1 MHSRSRRTP
10 GRRAAAVRPAISG
23 RNAPARSLR
32 LVLSPKRNCCL
43 VGCEGRREGERAG
56 GKAGEGGGLG
66 EGATGR
72 GQLRK
77 AGLQASQAGSDWT
90 GLWALFF
97 FSLKTHTRTYTR
109 AHTHI
114 HRVSPH
120 LSLAFPL
127 RLFFRCWPCS
137 RQKVRGGPLP
147 GQPSGEEAGGRALQP
162 GQKSGPSQG
171 LSGQAPAPPAGPR
184 AQRGDTG
191 QLSCASAPPP
201 RPSRLPQHSQTQPE
215 TGQSW
220 GGGCWLDLGSRVHP
234 GQGLERSRGCGQNVW
249 EGETVLLLPPWG
261 IWVQGRGP

>member
-1 MHSRSRRTP
+1 MPQPALCASFYPQSVIAASSAAREG
-10 GRRAAAVRPAISG
+10 GRERGRA
-23 RNAPARSLR
+23 
-32 LVLSPKRNCCL
+32 
-43 VGCEGRREGERAG
+43 GRREKGAASGRG
-56 GKAGEGGGLG
+56 PRGGGNYERPAHKPPRLG
-66 EGATGR
+66 
-72 GQLRK
+72 L
-77 AGLQASQAGSDWT
+77 T
-90 GLWALFF
+90 GLDCGLFFF

-109 AHTHI
+109 ARTRT

-171 LSGQAPAPPAGPR
+171 LSGQAPAPLAGPR
-184 AQRGDTG
+184 AQCGDTG

-249 EGETVLLLPPWG
+249 DGETVLLLPPWG
-261 IWVQGRGP
+261 IGVQGRGP